1 MPGLNYHIENE
12 VATIVLNNPP
22 QNRIGDQMIDELED
36 AINAVGGSTT
46 VLDPTRQ
53 CAAAEAFE
61 RELRSRI
68 VGQDRAI
75 HQLARM
81 YQVHLSGLSASDRPV
96 ANLLLLG
103 PTGSG

>member
-46 VLDPTRQ
+46 VLDPHQAMR
-53 CAAAEAFE
+53 CGRSFRERAAQPNRRTGPRDSPVSAHV
-61 RELRSRI
+61 SGPP
-68 VGQDRAI
+68 VGS
-75 HQLARM
+75 
-81 YQVHLSGLSASDRPV
+81 VGVRPSC
-96 ANLLLLG
+96 G
-103 PTGSG
+103 